1 MSKEAFIHAHEELI
15 AEYQELHPEADWTE
29 SYEKTASK
37 WTDPEASPEL
47 GSGVFLACLIGACI
61 GAVVLVA
68 FGVWMRSFL

>member
-1 MSKEAFIHAHEELI
+1 MSQPLPHH
-15 AEYQELHPEADWTE
+15 
-29 SYEKTASK
+29 SSR

-47 GSGVFLACLIGACI
+47 GSGLFLLCLIGACI